1 MMQPIVMAVDTEL
14 SLERRR
20 LPDDPDLAPD
30 AAIVGTYLGDNLVA
44 RCAGP
49 ADWTPESD
57 MGLFDEPRR
66 VQYSGVEDEDGT
78 IRAELGA
85 LIPAAAMPR
94 EPWEAEPDEDT
105 PPLLFPLGVVVRIPA
120 DRTGEDIV
128 TECAR
133 HLLAVLTGGGEPV
146 VDRILK
152 RL

>member
-1 MMQPIVMAVDTEL
+1 MNQPIVMAIDTEL
-14 SLERRR
+14 AMKRRR

-30 AAIVGTYLGDNLVA
+30 ASIVGTYIGDSLVA

-49 ADWTPESD
+49 PDWAPESD

-66 VQYSGVEDEDGT
+66 VQYSGTEDEDGT

-94 EPWEAEPDEDT
+94 EPWESEPDEDV
-105 PPLLFPLGVVVRIPA
+105 PPLLFPLGVVVRLPG
-120 DRTGEDIV
+120 DRTGEDLV
-128 TECAR
+128 TECAK

-152 RL
+152 QL

>member
-1 MMQPIVMAVDTEL
+1 MAIDAEFP
-14 SLERRR
+14 LERRR
-20 LPDDPDLAPD
+20 LPDDLELAPD
-30 AAIVGTYLGDNLVA
+30 SAVVGTYIGDSLVA

-49 ADWTPESD
+49 PDWTPDSD
-57 MGLFDEPRR
+57 MGLFDAPRQ
-66 VQYSGVEDEDGT
+66 VQYSGVEAEDGT

-85 LIPAAAMPR
+85 LIPAADMPR
-94 EPWEAEPDEDT
+94 EPWEAEPDEDI
-105 PPLLFPLGVVVRIPA
+105 PPLLFPLGVVIRIPA
-120 DRTGEDIV
+120 DRTAGDDLV